1 MKYFFNFTVFII
13 STIFLMSGAASATPM
28 LSISDG
34 STTILVEDNQPG
46 DWAPDAGIITIVD
59 NTLNNVTWSLTTGI
73 TKPTYGTATNPVMH
87 LDSVNVT
94 STGAVKLELAF
105 TETGFSTWDDVIGF
119 TTGIGGSTDGL
130 VTFDAYLDF
139 GNSPFAQTTHIGS
152 LGNFSNGAFSDTEFW
167 TMSNAILGDDFSLTL
182 IASIDHSGSSMGQV
196 TSFNADVAPV
206 PEPAT
211 LLLLGVGFFGVAGAG
226 RRKTRKGKDSRTD
239 I

>member
-1 MKYFFNFTVFII
+1 MKHFFKIASFII
-13 STIFLMSGAASATPM
+13 STIFLLSGAASATPM

-34 STTILVEDNQPG
+34 SSTIVVQDNQSG
-46 DWAPDAGIITIVD
+46 DYAPNAGIITIVD

-73 TKPTYGTATNPVMH
+73 TKPTYGTASKPVMH

-94 STGAVKLELAF
+94 STGAVDLEIAF
-105 TETGFSTWDDVIGF
+105 TETGFSTWDDIIGF

-139 GNSPFAQTTHIGS
+139 GNSAFAQTTHIGS
-152 LGNFSNGAFSDTEFW
+152 LGTFSGGVFSDSEVW
-167 TMSNAILGDDFSLTL
+167 NMSNVLFGDDFSLTL
-182 IASIDHSGSSMGQV
+182 VASINHSGSSMGQV

-211 LLLLGVGFFGVAGAG
+211 LLLLGVGLFGMAGAG
-226 RRKTRKGKDSRTD
+226 RRKMKKS
-239 I
+239 

>member
-1 MKYFFNFTVFII
+1 MKYFFKIASFII
-13 STIFLMSGAASATPM
+13 FAIFLLSGAASAMPM

-34 STTILVEDNQPG
+34 STTIVVKDNQLG
-46 DWAPDAGIITIVD
+46 DSAPNAGIITIID
-59 NTLNNVTWSLTTGI
+59 NTLNNVIWSLTTGI

-94 STGAVKLELAF
+94 STGAVKLEIAF
-105 TETGFSTWDDVIGF
+105 TETGFSTWDDIIGF

-130 VTFDAYLDF
+130 VTFDAFLDF

-152 LGNFSNGAFSDTEFW
+152 LGNFSNGVFSDSELW
-167 TMSNAILGDDFSLTL
+167 NMSNVVLGDNFSLTMV
-182 IASIDHSGSSMGQV
+182 ASIDHSGSSMGQV

-211 LLLLGVGFFGVAGAG
+211 MLLLGVGLLGVAGAG
-226 RRKTRKGKDSRTD
+226 RRKTKK
-239 I
+239 